1 MTDLEKQNARALLLS
16 RAFVFVGFATVML
29 LAREADAA
37 SAGRF
42 FRSIAFATGD
52 SYRYRRYSW
61 HSFGW
66 GGFFGTIGLG
76 IFYYLLSYWNE
87 AKVPADGKGRLA
99 QAEIEDWRTSS
110 GEMFYFSGW
119 ATETRSLC
127 CIESPDGI
135 RNDIVTERLRALD
148 DEMARR
154 GLRLDRVV
162 LISMN
167 GERDTSAKREHWLKF
182 NRLGERWSFIASSSN
197 VAVQKM
203 ALRLPS
209 RGTNR
214 PSIALL
220 DGRGR
225 QLAVIDLFDL
235 PIQALAIKLVE
246 SSQQAFREAAEDRE
260 RQSAAGHYEADFYDR
275 SLDAM
280 VEHSRRSNDDYYW

>member
-1 MTDLEKQNARALLLS
+1 MVL
-16 RAFVFVGFATVML
+16 L

-37 SAGRF
+37 SLGRF
-42 FRSIAFATGD
+42 FRSMAFATGD

-61 HSFGW
+61 HSYGW
-66 GGFFGTIGLG
+66 PSFFTTIGVG

-99 QAEIEDWRTSS
+99 QPAVENWRTSS
-110 GEMFYFSGW
+110 GEAFYFSGW

-127 CIESPDGI
+127 CIESTDGI

-167 GERDTSAKREHWLKF
+167 AERDTSAKREHWLKF
-182 NRLGERWSFIASSSN
+182 NRLGERWSFIASDSIG
-197 VAVQKM
+197 AVEKM
-203 ALRLPS
+203 ASRLPS
-209 RGTNR
+209 RGLNR
-214 PSIALL
+214 PSVALL

-225 QLAVIDLFDL
+225 QLAVVDLFEL
-235 PIQALAIKLVE
+235 PIQALALKLVE
-246 SSQQAFREAAEDRE
+246 TSQHAFREAAEDRE
-260 RQSAAGHYEADFYDR
+260 RQRIVSGRARPGTMKQTSPIVRLMRWWSAVA
-275 SLDAM
+275 S
-280 VEHSRRSNDDYYW
+280 